1 MNNQKK
7 RKLSIIVIAVVTIA
21 MISSIFLTQ
30 LGSIKQRNTKEQTKQ
45 SETSKEQSKEQSKE
59 TNAKGD
65 STQKTA
71 QDKEFRVLWAFA
83 DIDKDFM
90 IQAKDSSDGDTSADY
105 IFMKFT
111 DEVLDDKSA
120 SSALQVS
127 NYKLDGQ
134 PLPKGTVITPEIKG
148 YDDSTLKDKLTIKLP
163 NGYLKGVNAPHTLEI
178 SNNIKSKRGKAI
190 SGDLKLSLSYSKSEA
205 KAQAE
210 ANGKNGTANNATA
223 NKGMPKYTVEIGKNL
238 PYSTLVAVYLDTKTP
253 ENYKVS
259 VGSDVL
265 ELRQKKTGEKVFINV
280 INKDYTQDE
289 VNSLIKIE
297 KVK

>member
-1 MNNQKK
+1 VNNQKK

-30 LGSIKQRNTKEQTKQ
+30 LGSIKGSKTKEQTKQ
-45 SETSKEQSKEQSKE
+45 SDTSKEQSKE
-59 TNAKGD
+59 TNAKGEEA
-65 STQKTA
+65 KEA
-71 QDKEFRVLWAFA
+71 AENKEFRVLWAFA

-90 IQAKDSSDGDTSADY
+90 IQTKDSSDGDAKADY

-111 DEVLDDKSA
+111 TEVLDDKSA

-134 PLPKGTVITPEIKG
+134 PLPKGTVITPEIAG
-148 YDDSTLKDKLTIKLP
+148 YDESTLKDKLTIKLP

-178 SNNIKSKRGKAI
+178 SKNIKSKSGKAI
-190 SGDLKLSLSYSKSEA
+190 SGDLKLSLSYSKSET
-205 KAQAE
+205 KAQSE
-210 ANGKNGTANNATA
+210 AKGKDGAANNAA
-223 NKGMPKYTVEIGKNL
+223 VNKGMPKYTVEIGKNL

-253 ENYKVS
+253 ESYKVS

-265 ELRQKKTGEKVFINV
+265 QLRQKKTGEKVFIDV